1 MKKNIL
7 KNRLGIIEVSKL
19 ILEDFEK
26 DYNLPKVFFS
36 KFFPINIK
44 DDFQTIHYFGYCED
58 FREHFKENLDPIPK
72 YNAIFKTTTF
82 GKDINY
88 NIEFRE
94 IK

>member
-7 KNRLGIIEVSKL
+7 KNRLGVIEVSKL

-58 FREHFKENLDPIPK
+58 SRKAEKIYKSVRKELLNMQKLFSD
-72 YNAIFKTTTF
+72 
-82 GKDINY
+82 
-88 NIEFRE
+88 EELE
-94 IK
+94 ILALIQ

>member
-1 MKKNIL
+1 MKNNIL
-7 KNRLGIIEVSKL
+7 KNRLGVIEVSKV

-36 KFFPINIK
+36 KFFPINMK

-58 FREHFKENLDPIPK
+58 FREILRGDLDPIPK
-72 YNAIFKTTTF
+72 YNVIFNTF
-82 GKDINY
+82 IHGKDKNY
-88 NIEFRE
+88 NATFKE